1 MRKCPVTSEATDNPN
16 FSTIKKNIHEK
27 MISSLQN
34 ITSGISVY
42 KKTKGGKITRKGN
55 SMTMNN

>member
-16 FSTIKKNIHEK
+16 FSTIKKNIHETI
-27 MISSLQN
+27 ISSLKN
-34 ITSGISVY
+34 IKNGISVY